1 MAKNAF
7 VEPYALGNCINQVMI
22 INFKFVHAR
31 FGRWLVNCMPQHG
44 CVMLCAS
51 RYSVWRYGIVKS
63 PVWWVKSC
71 CFSTVFFKYHY
82 HVANPGWV
90 CWYWHI
96 FFQKTCFDTIRPSQR
111 MPKTTKKGKGSKIDQ
126 RWPCRGFKAME
137 EDRHSKIANV
147 GWSMLKSLK
156 LNSMVYSSKLISWW
170 WRWREKSLNLQ
181 STIP

>member
-1 MAKNAF
+1 MTHWQMAKNAF

-71 CFSTVFFKYHY
+71 YFSTECFFWNITITWQTLDGYVDIRIFSSKK
-82 HVANPGWV
+82 HVLN
-90 CWYWHI
+90 
-96 FFQKTCFDTIRPSQR
+96 CFDTIRPSQW
-111 MPKTTKKGKGSKIDQ
+111 MPKTKKARDLRLTS
-126 RWPCRGFKAME
+126 
-137 EDRHSKIANV
+137 V
-147 GWSMLKSLK
+147 GHAEVLR
-156 LNSMVYSSKLISWW
+156 
-170 WRWREKSLNLQ
+170 RWRRTATAKSRTLVEVCWNR
-181 STIP
+181 